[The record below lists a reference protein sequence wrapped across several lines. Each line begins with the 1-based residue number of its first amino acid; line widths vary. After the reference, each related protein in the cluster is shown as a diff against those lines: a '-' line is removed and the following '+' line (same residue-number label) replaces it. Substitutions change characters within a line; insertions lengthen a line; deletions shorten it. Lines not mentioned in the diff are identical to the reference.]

1 MLPLLWLLLL
11 LLGRLLL
18 GLPLRELLLDIFI
31 TLLDLALDLLANF
44 DELLESSIIDDLDD
58 FPLDIDD
65 CLEDEDSLI
74 LLPDDR
80 LDDLLLGDE
89 LLLVGRQ
96 QHQP

>member
-1 MLPLLWLLLL
+1 MLLLGLL
-11 LLGRLLL
+11 LLGLT
-18 GLPLRELLLDIFI
+18 LRELLLDILI
-31 TLLDLALDLLANF
+31 TLLDLALDLLENC
-44 DELLESSIIDDLDD
+44 DELLENPIIDDFDD
-58 FPLDIDD
+58 APLDNDD

-74 LLPDDR
+74 LLLDDR